1 MSLEDK
7 IRREVIREYGDGY
20 HAFGLNRVMGHIV
33 GLLLF
38 AREPLSLDEICKQLG
53 RTKGVISQIMRR
65 LVERNLVR
73 KVLSTGTRK
82 DFYEVHPSVFE
93 NAFRNNLERIKNN
106 TRIANRLKDL
116 VEQAELDALE
126 SLHYRLTEMS
136 RFYELTEKHFQSF
149 LSEWHKEQTE
159 LRKAFS
165 RNGTKKKKNVK

>member
-93 NAFRNNLERIKNN
+93 NAFRNNLELIRSN
-106 TRIANRLKDL
+106 TRIAKRLKDL
-116 VEQAELDALE
+116 VELNEME
-126 SLHYRLTEMS
+126 TVVTLHHRLVEMV
-136 RFYELTEKHFQSF
+136 RFYELTEKHYQNF
-149 LSEWHKEQTE
+149 LNEWHKERSE
-159 LRKAFS
+159 LYAKFS
-165 RNGTKKKKNVK
+165 RNGTKKKTKVK